1 MQYPKDV
8 DDLNIITNLKC
19 NLGCESCNSYSNLA
33 KIKGTDLL
41 ESNLIEDVTYWK
53 QYVNPIRLQLL
64 GGEPLLIKNLDKI
77 ITHCRD
83 AFPKTDLRLFTNGLL
98 LNKHKY
104 LLKTLKDTNCIL
116 VISVHSVEKKY
127 KDLLMA
133 AILNFL
139 GNETISGTEKS
150 IVSFA
155 KVYETQGV
163 KIELRNMVTNW
174 NRLYTK
180 DFKPYHSDPT
190 EAHTICRW
198 DHCTQ
203 LYKGKLYKCPQ
214 AAFLSDFIETLD
226 DAAEWLPYRD
236 NYIKLSKEASE
247 EARSQWFDTYRNPE
261 DICGMCPSKPEII
274 KNKNVWKRNKK

>member
-1 MQYPKDV
+1 MKNSKELLMQYPKDV
-8 DDLNIITNLKC
+8 DVLNIITNLKC

-116 VISVHSVEKKY
+116 VIS
-127 KDLLMA
+127 
-133 AILNFL
+133 
-139 GNETISGTEKS
+139 
-150 IVSFA
+150 
-155 KVYETQGV
+155 
-163 KIELRNMVTNW
+163 
-174 NRLYTK
+174 
-180 DFKPYHSDPT
+180 
-190 EAHTICRW
+190 
-198 DHCTQ
+198 
-203 LYKGKLYKCPQ
+203 
-214 AAFLSDFIETLD
+214 
-226 DAAEWLPYRD
+226 
-236 NYIKLSKEASE
+236 
-247 EARSQWFDTYRNPE
+247 
-261 DICGMCPSKPEII
+261 
-274 KNKNVWKRNKK
+274 